1 MTRPVEWYRL
11 KSPAPC
17 RGGYHPPARAALFG
31 TAPVEWYQPQAA
43 AKTFPWGKVP
53 RLAGAKE
60 GGGMQDIPGEMVRC
74 TDSPRNV
81 RKTVANR
88 RPLQSCF
95 ASQIIN
101 IGIIATGND
110 CYLRF
115 AARRTAPR
123 EAFVSHITFCHST
136 YPVCYP
142 TWVGRIISSPTGP
155 EFYFIP
161 FNGLHSVFGMSPPLI
176 SHTRWV

>member
-1 MTRPVEWYRL
+1 MTRPVEWCRL

-17 RGGYHPPARAALFG
+17 RGGYPPPARAALFS
-31 TAPVEWYQPQAA
+31 TVPVEWYQPQAA

-53 RLAGAKE
+53 RLAGAEE
-60 GGGMQDIPGEMVRC
+60 GGGTQKETGKRRANMVRY
-74 TDSPRNV
+74 TNSPQNV

-95 ASQIIN
+95 ASQLIS

-123 EAFVSHITFCHST
+123 EAFV
-136 YPVCYP
+136 VA
-142 TWVGRIISSPTGP
+142 VR
-155 EFYFIP
+155 
-161 FNGLHSVFGMSPPLI
+161 FNI
-176 SHTRWV
+176 QRTRFVIQPGSGG